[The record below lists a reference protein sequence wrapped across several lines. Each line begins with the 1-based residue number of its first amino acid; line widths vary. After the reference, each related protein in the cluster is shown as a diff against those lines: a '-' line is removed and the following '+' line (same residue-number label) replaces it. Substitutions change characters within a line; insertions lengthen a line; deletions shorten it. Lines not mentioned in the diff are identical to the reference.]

1 MYCSSAFMQKLSSA
15 FILQRMI
22 YNNGCR
28 DQGLKNR
35 YNRQRDSSLIYI
47 VFSGLKTILN
57 FIKLTV
63 KQHFKLKI
71 SFISC
76 NNKFFQDDQQRPP
89 LRAHSET
96 YRHSNLN
103 KYIIQMY
110 VTLTWDLAPVKNINN
125 LFTLILFNLRQAC
138 KVLNILVRIPI
149 DKPKESLSFS
159 WTFFL
164 QRLLLIRL

>member
-1 MYCSSAFMQKLSSA
+1 MCSVFRTSTFNSPNFAGKQLIMLRYLEHFVRNGMISNVATSRNYMYCSSAFMQKLSSA

-76 NNKFFQDDQQRPP
+76 NNEFF
-89 LRAHSET
+89 LSKMI
-96 YRHSNLN
+96 SS
-103 KYIIQMY
+103 
-110 VTLTWDLAPVKNINN
+110 DLHYEH
-125 LFTLILFNLRQAC
+125 IL
-138 KVLNILVRIPI
+138 KPI
-149 DKPKESLSFS
+149 DIQ
-159 WTFFL
+159 T
-164 QRLLLIRL
+164 